1 VVAPAAFHRIATG
14 ARKRANQHE
23 REVQK
28 GLGVAGDSEFDAVVE
43 VVAADDLV
51 EFLPGQFG
59 RGRPLV
65 SCHIP
70 ERDLDQG

>member
-1 VVAPAAFHRIATG
+1 
-14 ARKRANQHE
+14 
-23 REVQK
+23 
-28 GLGVAGDSEFDAVVE
+28 VVE